1 MNAFEIIVQ
10 HRAEFELGL
19 WVTAKLCFVIWP
31 TGIILGTLLGSAAA
45 RWKLAVGIPMRAA
58 SFILSSI
65 PVLVF
70 LFWMHYPAQSLL
82 GLVVDPFYTAAATLA
97 IVNTFMVSDLVR
109 SALNDFPKHFVVVAR
124 GCGLT
129 PRQTFLR
136 IQLPIMLR
144 QVLPSL
150 LVIQVVMLQATLFA
164 SLISV
169 DEIFRVAQRVNSQV
183 YRPVEIY
190 TALAVF
196 YLLACAPLHALAA
209 WLKVRFTRDLSE
221 R

>member
-1 MNAFEIIVQ
+1 MDAFDIIVR
-10 HRAEFELGL
+10 HWAEFESGL
-19 WVTAKLCFVIWP
+19 WVTAKLCFIIWP
-31 TGIILGTLLGSAAA
+31 VGIALGTLLGTAAA
-45 RWKLAVGIPMRAA
+45 RWKLAVGIPLRAT

-82 GLVVDPFYTAAATLA
+82 GIVVDPFYTAAATLA

-109 SALNDFPKHFVVVAR
+109 TALNDFPNQFVLVAR
-124 GCGLT
+124 GCGLSS
-129 PRQTFLR
+129 RQIFFR

-144 QVLPSL
+144 QVLPNL
-150 LVIQVVMLQATLFA
+150 LVIQVGMLQATLFA

-169 DEIFRVAQRVNSQV
+169 DEVFRVAQRVNAQV

-209 WLKVRFTRDLSE
+209 WLKARFTRDLSE
-221 R
+221 V

>member
-1 MNAFEIIVQ
+1 MSAFDIILR

-31 TGIILGTLLGSAAA
+31 VGIILGTLLGSAAS
-45 RWKLAVGIPMRAA
+45 RWKVLAGIPMRAA
-58 SFILSSI
+58 SFLLSSV

-82 GLVVDPFYTAAATLA
+82 GVVVDPFYTASATLA
-97 IVNTFMVSDLVR
+97 IVNTFMVGDLIR
-109 SALNDFPKHFVVVAR
+109 NALNDFPTQFVVVAR
-124 GCGLT
+124 GCGLS
-129 PRQTFLR
+129 PHQTFFR
-136 IQLPIMLR
+136 IQLPIILR
-144 QVLPSL
+144 QVLPNL
-150 LVIQVVMLQATLFA
+150 LVVQVVMLQATLFA

-169 DEIFRVAQRVNSQV
+169 DEVFRVAQRVNAQV

-190 TALAVF
+190 SALAVF
-196 YLLACAPLHALAA
+196 YLLACAPLHGLAA
-209 WLKVRFTRDLSE
+209 WLKARFTRDLSE